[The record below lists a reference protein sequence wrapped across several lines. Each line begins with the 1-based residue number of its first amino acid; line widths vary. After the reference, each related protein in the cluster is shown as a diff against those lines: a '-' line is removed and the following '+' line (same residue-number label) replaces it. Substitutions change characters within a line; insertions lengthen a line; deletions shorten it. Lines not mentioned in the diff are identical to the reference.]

1 MMPSMAQQAT
11 AAAWPAR
18 YDADPAVLIAIPATR
33 ELQIS
38 SVPFMELL
46 SVSTLIN

>member
-18 YDADPAVLIAIPATR
+18 YDADAVLIAIPATR